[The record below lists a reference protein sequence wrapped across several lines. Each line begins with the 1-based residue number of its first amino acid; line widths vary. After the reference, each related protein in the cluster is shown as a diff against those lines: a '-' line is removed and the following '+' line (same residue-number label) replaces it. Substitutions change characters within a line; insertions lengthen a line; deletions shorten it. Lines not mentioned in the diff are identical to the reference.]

1 MSRNKDYIKLIN
13 CHKWRK
19 LRNEQLKRNPLCAIC
34 GDIANE
40 VHHLKP
46 VESEKEFDRM
56 EVLAYDPSNLQ
67 SLCHKC
73 HSDIHIA
80 MKKHKKQT
88 NKIINRNK
96 LNDFFNRYFN

>member
-13 CHKWRK
+13 CHRWRK

-34 GDIANE
+34 GDIATE

-46 VESEKEFDRM
+46 IESEKEYNKM
-56 EVLAYDPSNLQ
+56 EALAYDINNLQ

-73 HSDIHIA
+73 HSNTHIS
-80 MKKHKKQT
+80 MKKQKRNQT
-88 NKIINRNK
+88 KIINRNK

>member
-13 CHKWRK
+13 CHRWRK
-19 LRNEQLKRNPLCAIC
+19 LRNEQLKTNPLCAIC
-34 GDIANE
+34 GDIATE

-46 VESEKEFDRM
+46 IESERDFDRM
-56 EVLAYDPSNLQ
+56 EALAYDTNNLQ

-73 HSDIHIA
+73 HSDTHIS
-80 MKKHKKQT
+80 MKKQKRKQT
-88 NKIINRNK
+88 KIINKNK

>member
-13 CHKWRK
+13 CYKWRK
-19 LRNEQLKRNPLCAIC
+19 LRNEQLKRNPLCQVC
-34 GDIANE
+34 GDIATE

-46 VESEKEFDRM
+46 IESEKEYDRM
-56 EVLAYDPSNLQ
+56 EALAYDTNNLQ

-73 HSDIHIA
+73 HSDIHIT

-88 NKIINRNK
+88 NNELNKKK
-96 LNDFFNRYFN
+96 LNDFFNKYFK

>member
-19 LRNEQLKRNPLCAIC
+19 LRNEQLKRNPLCQIC
-34 GDIANE
+34 GDIATE

-46 VESEKEFDRM
+46 IESEREFDKM
-56 EVLAYDPSNLQ
+56 EVLAYEPSNLQ

-73 HSDIHIA
+73 HADTHIS

-88 NKIINRNK
+88 NQIINRNK

>member
-1 MSRNKDYIKLIN
+1 MSRNKDYVRLIN

-19 LRNEQLKRNPLCAIC
+19 LRNEQLKRNPLCQIC
-34 GDIANE
+34 GDIATE

-46 VESEKEFDRM
+46 IESEREFDRM
-56 EVLAYDPSNLQ
+56 ETLAYDPSNLQ

-73 HSDIHIA
+73 HSDIHIS

-88 NKIINRNK
+88 NNELNKKK
-96 LNDFFNRYFN
+96 LNDFFNKYFN

>member
-34 GDIANE
+34 GDIATE
-40 VHHLKP
+40 VHHIKP
-46 VESEKEFDRM
+46 VESEKEYDRM
-56 EVLAYDPSNLQ
+56 EVLAYDSNNLQ

-73 HSDIHIA
+73 HSNIHIS
-80 MKKHKKQT
+80 MKKYKKQT
-88 NKIINRNK
+88 NQIINRNK

>member
-13 CHKWRK
+13 CHRWRK

-34 GDIANE
+34 DDIATE
-40 VHHLKP
+40 VHHIKP
-46 VESEKEFDRM
+46 VESEKEYDRM
-56 EVLAYDPSNLQ
+56 ETLAYDPSNLQ

-73 HSDIHIA
+73 HSDIHIS
-80 MKKHKKQT
+80 MKKQKRKQT
-88 NKIINRNK
+88 KIINKNK

>member
-19 LRNEQLKRNPLCAIC
+19 LRNEQLKRNPLCSVC
-34 GDIANE
+34 GDIATE
-40 VHHLKP
+40 VHHIRP
-46 VESEKEFDRM
+46 VESEKEYNKM
-56 EVLAYDPSNLQ
+56 EVLAYDPNNLQ

-73 HSDIHIA
+73 HSDIHIS
-80 MKKHKKQT
+80 MKKQKRNQT
-88 NKIINRNK
+88 KIINRNK

>member
-13 CHKWRK
+13 CYKWRK

-34 GDIANE
+34 GDIATE
-40 VHHLKP
+40 VHHIRP
-46 VESEKEFDRM
+46 VESEKEYDRM
-56 EVLAYDPSNLQ
+56 EALAYDPSNLQ

-73 HSDIHIA
+73 HSDIHIS
-80 MKKHKKQT
+80 MKKQKRNQT
-88 NKIINRNK
+88 KIINRNK